1 MCNLCTVKR
10 AQNVNGEV
18 FIIDEDDN
26 INIVT
31 PASSASASSHSVIV
45 SSAMTTSGPPTMV
58 QLQRMSQ
65 LRPGLISQDV
75 SKL

>member
-1 MCNLCTVKR
+1 MCSLCTVKR

-31 PASSASASSHSVIV
+31 TASSANTNSHNVVV

-58 QLQRMSQ
+58 QLPRMSQ

-75 SKL
+75 C